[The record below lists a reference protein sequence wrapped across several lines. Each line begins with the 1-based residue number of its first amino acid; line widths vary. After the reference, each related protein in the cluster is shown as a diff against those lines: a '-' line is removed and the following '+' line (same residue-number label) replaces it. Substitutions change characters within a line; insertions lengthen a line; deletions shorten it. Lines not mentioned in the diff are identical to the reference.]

1 MASRPPPPRPPPTPE
16 EEVLRSMEVVEE
28 EIDTRIETMERENS
42 KYLAVLNYLRYINGK
57 KSMEEKEAA
66 EQAKQRAMLERERAD
81 ARELQSRQVLRKSR
95 SVGTREERE
104 AALKGSGV
112 SSSLQSLSEEE
123 EV

>member
-57 KSMEEKEAA
+57 KSMEEKEALPFNQ
-66 EQAKQRAMLERERAD
+66 EIVCGGSQENIMERAYNMSKYLT
-81 ARELQSRQVLRKSR
+81 EILIS
-95 SVGTREERE
+95 
-104 AALKGSGV
+104 LKT
-112 SSSLQSLSEEE
+112 LI
-123 EV
+123 